1 MGSWVVGHGGNNW
14 IDPVAIWH
22 NKRSC
27 LGWADGHA
35 DKHRWLNK
43 STMDRAQQAAEGN
56 QDVFGKSPYPGE
68 SGEDLKFMQKGYQL
82 KGKTAL
88 QP

>member
-1 MGSWVVGHGGNNW
+1 MEQAPRVVGHGGNSR

-35 DKHRWLNK
+35 DKHRWVNK
-43 STMDRAQQAAEGN
+43 STMYWAQQAANGN
-56 QDVFGKSPYPGE
+56 QDVFGNPPAGQ
-68 SGEDLKFMQKGYQL
+68 GEDLKFMQRAYQL